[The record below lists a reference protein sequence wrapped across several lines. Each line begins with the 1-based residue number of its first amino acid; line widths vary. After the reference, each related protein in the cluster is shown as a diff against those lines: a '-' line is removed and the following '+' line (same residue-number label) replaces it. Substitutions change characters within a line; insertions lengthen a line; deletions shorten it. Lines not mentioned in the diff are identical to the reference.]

1 MNPPKKR
8 CNIGYW
14 EEGRSQFSVNAPY
27 GYKKQMSDSGKKK
40 SGKFAY
46 LIGKDLSMFWMS
58 HFVHGKQTNLLTWSG
73 RQAGDQTSR
82 STDSASLVKCTN
94 KNELLRIFSW

>member
-40 SGKFAY
+40 SGKFAH
-46 LIGKDLSMFWMS
+46 LIRKDLSMFWMS
-58 HFVHGKQTNLLTWSG
+58 HFVQCARK
-73 RQAGDQTSR
+73 
-82 STDSASLVKCTN
+82 TN
-94 KNELLRIFSW
+94 KLAHLVGKASRGPDVQVDRLSQLGKVHK